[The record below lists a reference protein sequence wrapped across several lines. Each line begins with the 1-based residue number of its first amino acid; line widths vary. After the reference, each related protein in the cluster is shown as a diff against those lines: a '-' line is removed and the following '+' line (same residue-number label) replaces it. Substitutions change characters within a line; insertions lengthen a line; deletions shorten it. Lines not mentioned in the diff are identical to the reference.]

1 MYHMTKKKNFVKFT
15 FSLICLFFFTSCEK
29 ELKLTLPASPASLV
43 VEGEIENGQM
53 PQLLLTY
60 STGFFDKIDFGK
72 IKFAKDAI
80 VSVTDINTNFTAK
93 MVPLGIPYGAG
104 PDSIFYIF
112 IPENIPANEAI
123 RGQIDHTYQLNIS
136 DKGTLH
142 TGVTKVANQALP
154 DSIWLEKIPADSGFN
169 VRVRY
174 TDPDTFGNFTRYK
187 TQILRN
193 KKMPELNETYLTSFG
208 STFDD
213 KFTSGKTLP
222 FTINM
227 GYSKN
232 INFRDTASRAIFE
245 RQTKVYAG
253 DTVNI
258 KFMGIDY
265 QTYQFWETL
274 EYSRNSTGN
283 PFASPTKAAS
293 NISKAI
299 GVWGGYGSKVITII
313 APK

>member
-1 MYHMTKKKNFVKFT
+1 MNKQLVIVFCV
-15 FSLICLFFFTSCEK
+15 SICVFFASCEK
-29 ELKLTLPASPASLV
+29 ELKLTLPASAPSLV

-60 STGFFDKIDFGK
+60 STGFFDKVDFGK

-80 VSVTDINTNFTAK
+80 VTVTDITTNYTAK
-93 MVPLGIPYGAG
+93 MVPVGLPFGSG
-104 PDSIFYIF
+104 PDSILYFF
-112 IPENIPANEAI
+112 IPEQIPASEGV
-123 RGQIDHTYQLNIS
+123 RGKINHSYRLDIL
-136 DKGTLH
+136 DKGVTH
-142 TGVTKVANQALP
+142 TATTKIADQVLP
-154 DSIWLEKIPADSGFN
+154 DSIWLEKIPADSGYN

-174 TDPDTFGNFTRYK
+174 TDPDTIGNFTKYK
-187 TQILRN
+187 TQVLRN
-193 KKMPELNETYLTSFG
+193 LKKPELDETYLTSFG

-222 FTINM
+222 FTINL

-265 QTYQFWETL
+265 ATYNFWETL

-283 PFASPTKAAS
+283 PFASPTKVAS

-299 GVWGGYGSKVITII
+299 GIWGGYGAKVITIV